1 MRTSPVA
8 RRYARALLELAQEQ
22 KQMPKIKRDLDAL
35 AAAWTASDEL
45 RGVFENPGVT
55 VEMRLKV
62 VEGLAMRM
70 GLSPLTKN
78 TLLLMTSN
86 GRFQRV
92 AEVAQTFADMA
103 DSATGTVVAE
113 VTTAAAMPAT
123 FYTRLQ
129 GELEK
134 ATGHKVTL
142 EKKEDPSLI
151 AGVLTRVG
159 DKVYDGSVRN
169 RLSQL
174 RETLLA

>member
-8 RRYARALLELAQEQ
+8 RRYARALLELAEEQ
-22 KQMPKIKRDLDAL
+22 KQTPKIKRDLDDL
-35 AAAWTASDEL
+35 AAAWQSSDEL
-45 RGVFENPGVT
+45 RSVFENPGVT
-55 VEMRLKV
+55 VEKRQKV
-62 VEGLAMRM
+62 IEGLAMRM
-70 GLSPLTKN
+70 GLSPLTKS
-78 TLLLMTSN
+78 TMLLMTAN

-92 AEVAQTFADMA
+92 AEVAETFGDMA
-103 DSATGTVVAE
+103 DNASGTLVAE
-113 VTTAAAMPAT
+113 VTTAAPMPAT

-129 GELEK
+129 AELEK
-134 ATGHKVTL
+134 ATGQKVTL

-174 RETLLA
+174 RETILA